1 MRVPCCSSTRS
12 HVRRERA
19 APSNRRA
26 VGAAHGTR
34 RGTWAAAKRTGQSGL
49 AAAARSARGCEWG
62 ARREHAA
69 ARGSTAQQRAQQN
82 PRSNCTRACAAFRVE
97 GEPGGDVNAAG
108 TAFEAGAPALSLSDD
123 PYSSSA
129 SIPLQN
135 AHQGGLRCADPQM
148 PCEPPGPVLDPSQ
161 NSGTPGGS
169 TTARDPQLTF
179 QPPGIHR

>member
-34 RGTWAAAKRTGQSGL
+34 RGTRAAAKRTGQSGL

-123 PYSSSA
+123 PYSKAPPYRSKRRTRVCSDA
-129 SIPLQN
+129 RTP
-135 AHQGGLRCADPQM
+135 RCPAN
-148 PCEPPGPVLDPSQ
+148 PPGPVLDPSQ
-161 NSGTPGGS
+161 NSGTPGGP
-169 TTARDPQLTF
+169 TTARDPPLTS

>member
-82 PRSNCTRACAAFRVE
+82 
-97 GEPGGDVNAAG
+97 
-108 TAFEAGAPALSLSDD
+108 
-123 PYSSSA
+123 
-129 SIPLQN
+129 
-135 AHQGGLRCADPQM
+135 LRCLCCISGGGSLCCISGGGRARRRRQRRWD
-148 PCEPPGPVLDPSQ
+148 GVRSWRTGALVVRRPVLIKRVHPAPKRAPGCAPMRGPPDALR
-161 NSGTPGGS
+161 TP
-169 TTARDPQLTF
+169 RDLCLTPRKIQEPQVVL
-179 QPPGIHR
+179 QLPGIHS